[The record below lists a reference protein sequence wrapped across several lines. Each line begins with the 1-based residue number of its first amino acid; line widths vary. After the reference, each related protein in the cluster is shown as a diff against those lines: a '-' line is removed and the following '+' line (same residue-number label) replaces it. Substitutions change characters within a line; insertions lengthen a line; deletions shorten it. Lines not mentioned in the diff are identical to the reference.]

1 MNRLPSLDD
10 YDLTGVRPEE
20 AALWGDD
27 VMWAVESRSDESV
40 TLDGYHV
47 DAV

>member
-10 YDLTGVRPEE
+10 YDVQGVRPEE

-27 VMWAVESRSDESV
+27 VLYAVESRIDSAPADGFFVESV
-40 TLDGYHV
+40 
-47 DAV
+47 